1 VLFLRY
7 EEIRKDRRQYVLDI
21 AKFLGDR
28 HYDKLIANGEKMLG
42 LVLEHSSIESMKVNP
57 RRWCSARD
65 GFEPFI
71 RSGKTGGWRELMSEE
86 QAAKLQARLK
96 ENFTNEELEWLGEHY
111 CSC

>member
-1 VLFLRY
+1 MLFLRY

-42 LVLEHSSIESMKVNP
+42 LVLEHSSIESMKTNP
-57 RRWCSARD
+57 LRWCSARD